1 MSTLNLGI
9 YNDSHDLTP
18 IESFSLNMDYAKS
31 FNITNYVS
39 WSIDFEKTGSV
50 SKARWMFHILYC
62 DKSYILEFNQT
73 DELKAA
79 DTQKARI
86 NDMSMIFAWES
97 TSTINPIFT
106 RIYNCDKLKLTLYTD
121 YFIKDV
127 KCVKNALSVND
138 PA

>member
-1 MSTLNLGI
+1 
-9 YNDSHDLTP
+9 
-18 IESFSLNMDYAKS
+18 LNMDYAKS
-31 FNITNYVS
+31 VICRKQCLRDDYKMCCTL
-39 WSIDFEKTGSV
+39 IL
-50 SKARWMFHILYC
+50 RIMFRGQLTLRKPGLCQRQDGFFIY
-62 DKSYILEFNQT
+62 YI
-73 DELKAA
+73 LKAA

-106 RIYNCDKLKLTLYTD
+106 RIYNCDKLKFTLHTD

-127 KCVKNALSVND
+127 KCVKNAPSVND